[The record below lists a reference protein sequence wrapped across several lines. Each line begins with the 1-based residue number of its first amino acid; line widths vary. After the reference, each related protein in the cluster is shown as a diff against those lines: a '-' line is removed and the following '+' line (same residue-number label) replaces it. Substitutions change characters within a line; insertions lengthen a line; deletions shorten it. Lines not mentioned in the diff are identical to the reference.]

1 MIFITAP
8 VHPVLLEEFE
18 KAGKPYVYE
27 PAISYQELGDRISD
41 ATGLII
47 TTRMKIDRPLL
58 ENAGK
63 LKWIGR
69 LGSGLELIDIPYATG
84 KGIVCLSSPEGNRNA
99 VAEHSLGLLL
109 NLLNRIGIS
118 CSEVRKHLW
127 RRNENRGTELSG
139 KTVGIIGFGNTGQ
152 AFAKL
157 LKSFDVLIL
166 ANDKYKSGF
175 GGREVREINLEQ
187 IAKHADV
194 ISFNLPLT
202 DETFHLGNAAF
213 FNSLEKQPVILNA
226 SRGKVIDTRALLN
239 ALQAGKVSAAGID
252 VLENE
257 NLPSY
262 SEDEWTL
269 LDELTALP
277 QVIVTPHI
285 AGYSHEA
292 YKGMSEVIVK
302 KLKDHGLL

>member
-1 MIFITAP
+1 MIYVTAP

-18 KAGKPYVYE
+18 RSGQEFVYE
-27 PAISYQELGDRISD
+27 PAISYSELSGRISN

-58 ENAGK
+58 ERATN

-69 LGSGLELIDIPYATG
+69 LGSGLELIDIPFAES

-99 VAEHSLGLLL
+99 VAEHSLALVL
-109 NLLNRIGIS
+109 NLLNKVHTS
-118 CSEVRKHLW
+118 FEEVKEGLW
-127 RRNENRGTELSG
+127 LRNENRGMELTG
-139 KTVGIIGFGNTGQ
+139 KTVGIIGFGNTGN

-166 ANDKYKSGF
+166 ANDKYKTGF
-175 GGREVREINLEQ
+175 GGTEVREANLEQ

-202 DETFHLGNAAF
+202 DETYHIGNEAF
-213 FNSLEKQPVILNA
+213 FNSLEKKPVIINA
-226 SRGKVIDTRALLN
+226 SRGKVIDTKALL
-239 ALQAGKVSAAGID
+239 QAFKSGKVGAAGLD

-257 NLPSY
+257 NLS
-262 SEDEWTL
+262 SFSDEERGML
-269 LDELTALP
+269 QELVGMP
-277 QVIVTPHI
+277 NVIITPHI
-285 AGYSHEA
+285 AGYSFEA

-302 KLKDHGLL
+302 KLKDNRLL